1 MLYGIVPKR
10 PHRLSLSPFHTLHF
24 RNFPI
29 LQPYR
34 YTGFKFYFSSQY
46 PFGIELIIER
56 QYKTRDSNRIT
67 MIVRIASI
75 ATKETVDAVIFKTG
89 YHFSI
94 STETEFLVA
103 VTIRSTCHF
112 FFSVLSA
119 VSPFALASSGSPAHK
134 ALADNTRHNANK
146 LVNFPIFYLNF
157 CWDKGKGS

>member
-1 MLYGIVPKR
+1 MVCISEAYRHNQVPGTNIKSR
-10 PHRLSLSPFHTLHF
+10 MYQTCYMELFQSDLTAFYSRTGT
-24 RNFPI
+24 
-29 LQPYR
+29 
-34 YTGFKFYFSSQY
+34 TGFKFYFSSQY

-112 FFSVLSA
+112 FLQCT
-119 VSPFALASSGSPAHK
+119 LGSITFCACFIG
-134 ALADNTRHNANK
+134 
-146 LVNFPIFYLNF
+146 FP
-157 CWDKGKGS
+157 CP

>member
-1 MLYGIVPKR
+1 MVCISEAYRHNQVPGTNIKSRMYQTCYMELFQSDLTAFLYLRFILSIFGIFQFYSR
-10 PHRLSLSPFHTLHF
+10 TGT
-24 RNFPI
+24 
-29 LQPYR
+29 
-34 YTGFKFYFSSQY
+34 TGFKFYFSSQY

-112 FFSVLSA
+112 FLQCT
-119 VSPFALASSGSPAHK
+119 LGSITFCACFIG
-134 ALADNTRHNANK
+134 
-146 LVNFPIFYLNF
+146 FP
-157 CWDKGKGS
+157 CP